1 MDPLFKIST
10 KEYTNDGERAMNA
23 KVFFIKK
30 KIIYMVKLH

>member
-10 KEYTNDGERAMNA
+10 KEYTNKRGRVMNTKA
-23 KVFFIKK
+23 FFVK